1 MMRKEGMVYV
11 IVFHDNKNIWFDEK
25 SLSQLIESYHNFID
39 FMAPI
44 LNFLFLKNPLRM
56 TALNRPRYMYYYGAI
71 SIHNEKKFLSA
82 KTRLLT

>member
-44 LNFLFLKNPLRM
+44 LNFLFFKNP
-56 TALNRPRYMYYYGAI
+56 LNRPRYMYYYVVI
-71 SIHNEKKFLSA
+71 SIHNENKLLSA
-82 KTRLLT
+82 KTRLLP